1 MRRSVLKIYFAS
13 TACLFESAAG
23 RPKRATHSASL
34 PAQRQL
40 HRNCKTLQQ
49 PILWALFPNTA
60 FSTTLLSNTSL
71 QHLCTKLLCN
81 SLLQHAS
88 PTLFSSSFLHHF
100 SPNFSTML
108 LYNSLV
114 QDLSPTVRLVE
125 LGNWG
130 SFGLLPC
137 HACKAGMCCATL
149 LLKRTKLHQITHP
162 LRQR

>member
-88 PTLFSSSFLHHF
+88 PTLFSGNFLHHSGNVEF
-100 SPNFSTML
+100 KATAPSM
-108 LYNSLV
+108 SL
-114 QDLSPTVRLVE
+114 S
-125 LGNWG
+125 
-130 SFGLLPC
+130 S
-137 HACKAGMCCATL
+137 KTL
-149 LLKRTKLHQITHP
+149 LKMWLQKQTGTL
-162 LRQR
+162 